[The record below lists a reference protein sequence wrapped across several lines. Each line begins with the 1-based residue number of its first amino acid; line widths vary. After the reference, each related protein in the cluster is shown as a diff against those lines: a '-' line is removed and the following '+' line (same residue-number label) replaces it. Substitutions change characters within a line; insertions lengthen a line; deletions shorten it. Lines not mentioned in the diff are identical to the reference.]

1 MAFRSIIR
9 IVGMLIGLFSFTMLP
24 PVLVSSF
31 YKGIEGEDGGNFLA
45 AFVVTLFIGLLLWA
59 PNRRIKKELKVRE
72 GFLIVVLFWA
82 TLGSVGAIPFMMSS
96 SIEMDAASAFFES
109 FSGLTTTGATVIED
123 LDILPKSILFYRQ
136 MLQWFGGMG
145 IIVLAVAVLPMLGIG
160 GMQLY
165 RAETPG
171 PVKDSKMTPR
181 IAETA
186 KALWNVYLFV
196 TVACMLAFWLA
207 GMSLFDALSHSF
219 STVSIGGFS
228 PYNASMGHF
237 ASPVINMITVLF
249 LLISGVNYALHY
261 SAFAAK
267 QFSFNIYKQD
277 PELRAFI
284 WIQVMLTLICFAGLM
299 GNEVYHSVEESFTQA
314 LFQAVSIS
322 TTAGFTTTSFADWPL
337 FLPVLLVIS
346 SFVGG
351 CAGSTGG
358 GLKVI
363 RFLLLNLQ
371 GMRELKRLVH
381 PKAVFKIKLGN
392 NALPDRVIEAV
403 WGFFS
408 TYALVF
414 VICMLALLLTGMDE
428 LSSFSATAAM
438 LNNLGPGLGEVA
450 VHFNEVNSASKWI
463 MIIAMLFGRLE
474 IFTLLVLFTP
484 MFWKN

>member
-9 IVGMLIGLFSFTMLP
+9 IVGLLIGLFSLTMLP
-24 PVLVSSF
+24 PVLIALF
-31 YKGIEGEDGGNFLA
+31 YNDGGGSDFLA
-45 AFVVTLFIGLLLWA
+45 AFSVTLIIGFLLWM
-59 PNRRIKKELKVRE
+59 PNRSAKAELAVRE
-72 GFLIVVLFWA
+72 GFFIVVLFWA
-82 TLGSVGAIPFMMSS
+82 ALGSVGAIPFLMSS
-96 SIEMDAASAFFES
+96 SIEMDFASAFFES
-109 FSGLTTTGATVIED
+109 FSGLTTTGATVIEN
-123 LDILPKSILFYRQ
+123 LDQLPKGIVFYRQ

-186 KALWNVYLFV
+186 KALWYIYLCL
-196 TVACMLAFWLA
+196 TVACMLAFWVA
-207 GMSLFDALSHSF
+207 GMSLFDALCHSF

-228 PYNASMGHF
+228 THDASMGHF
-237 ASPVINMITVLF
+237 DSNLINTITVVF
-249 LLISGVNYALHY
+249 LIISGINYALHF
-261 SAFAAK
+261 SAFSAK
-267 QFSFNIYKQD
+267 KFSFNIYKND
-277 PELRAFI
+277 PEVRAFI
-284 WIQVMLTLICFAGLM
+284 WIQIILTAICFITLM
-299 GNEVYHSVEESFTQA
+299 NHNVYQSLETSFTQA
-314 LFQAVSIS
+314 LFQSVSIS

-346 SFVGG
+346 SFIGG

-363 RFLLLNLQ
+363 RILLLNLQ
-371 GMRELKRLVH
+371 GLRELKRLVH
-381 PKAVFKIKLGN
+381 PKAVYKIKLGDK
-392 NALPDRVIEAV
+392 ALPDRVIEAV

-414 VICMLALLLTGMDE
+414 IVCMLALLMTGMDE
-428 LSSFSATAAM
+428 LSSFSATVAM

-450 VHFNEVNSASKWI
+450 LHFNEVSTASKWI
-463 MIIAMLFGRLE
+463 MVIAMLFGRLE

-484 MFWKN
+484 VFWKN

>member
-1 MAFRSIIR
+1 
-9 IVGMLIGLFSFTMLP
+9 MLIALFSLTMLP
-24 PVLVSSF
+24 PVFVASL
-31 YKGIEGEDGGNFLA
+31 YDGKGGGDFLA
-45 AFVVTLFIGLLLWA
+45 AFIVTLLIGLLLWA
-59 PNRRIKKELKVRE
+59 PNRGWKKELKVRE
-72 GFLIVVLFWA
+72 GFVIVVLFWA
-82 TLGSVGAIPFMMSS
+82 TLGSVGAIPFLMSS
-96 SIEMDAASAFFES
+96 SIDMNMAAAFFES
-109 FSGLTTTGATVIED
+109 FSGLTTTGATVIEN
-123 LDILPKSILFYRQ
+123 LDGLPKSIIFYRQ

-186 KALWNVYLFV
+186 KALWYVYLCL

-207 GMSLFDALSHSF
+207 GMSLFDALGHSF

-228 PYNASMGHF
+228 THDASIGYFDSHL
-237 ASPVINMITVLF
+237 INFITVIF
-249 LLISGVNYALHY
+249 LLISGINYALHFTAF
-261 SAFAAK
+261 SAK
-267 QFSFNIYKQD
+267 KFSLDIYRED
-277 PELRAFI
+277 PEVRAFI
-284 WIQVMLTLICFAGLM
+284 FIQVLLTTICFTMLM
-299 GNEVYHSVEESFTQA
+299 NHHVYDSIETAFSQA

-346 SFVGG
+346 SFIGG

-363 RFLLLNLQ
+363 RVLLLNLQ
-371 GMRELKRLVH
+371 GLRELKRLVH
-381 PKAVFKIKLGN
+381 PKAVYKIKIGDK
-392 NALPDRVIEAV
+392 ALPDRVVEAV

-414 VICMLALLLTGMDE
+414 IVCMLALLMTGMDE

-438 LNNLGPGLGEVA
+438 LNNLGPGLGVVA
-450 VHFNEVNSASKWI
+450 LHFNEVADSSKWI
-463 MIIAMLFGRLE
+463 MILAMLFGRLE

-484 MFWKN
+484 VFWKN

>member
-9 IVGMLIGLFSFTMLP
+9 IVGMLIGLFSLTMLP
-24 PVLVSSF
+24 PVLIASF
-31 YKGIEGEDGGNFLA
+31 YNDSGGNDFLA
-45 AFVVTLFIGLLLWA
+45 AFSVTLLIGFVLWM
-59 PNRRIKKELKVRE
+59 PNRHIKKDLKARE

-82 TLGSVGAIPFMMSS
+82 ALGSVGAIPFLMSS
-96 SIEMDAASAFFES
+96 SIEMNSASAFFES
-109 FSGLTTTGATVIED
+109 FSGLTTTGATVIQN
-123 LDILPKSILFYRQ
+123 LDTLPKSILFYRQ

-186 KALWNVYLFV
+186 KALWYVYLCL
-196 TVACMLAFWLA
+196 TVACMMAFWLA
-207 GMSLFDALSHSF
+207 GMSLFDALGHSF

-228 PYNASMGHF
+228 THDASMGYF
-237 ASPVINMITVLF
+237 DSNVINLITVVF
-249 LLISGVNYALHY
+249 LIISGVNYALHF
-261 SAFAAK
+261 SAFSARK
-267 QFSFNIYKQD
+267 FSFNIYRQD
-277 PELRAFI
+277 PEVRAFI
-284 WIQVMLTLICFAGLM
+284 FIQLLLTAVCFLGLI
-299 GNEVYHSVEESFTQA
+299 GNDVYDSIEQSFSQA

-322 TTAGFTTTSFADWPL
+322 TTAGFTTTSFSDWPL

-346 SFVGG
+346 SFIGG

-363 RFLLLNLQ
+363 RVLLLNLQ

-381 PKAVFKIKLGN
+381 PKAVYKIKLGN
-392 NALPDRVIEAV
+392 KALPDRVIEAV

-414 VICMLALLLTGMDE
+414 IVCMLALLMTGMDE
-428 LSSFSATAAM
+428 LSAFSAVVAM

-450 VHFNEVNSASKWI
+450 LHFDEVSDASKWI

-484 MFWKN
+484 VFWKN

>member
-1 MAFRSIIR
+1 MAIRSIIR
-9 IVGMLIGLFSFTMLP
+9 IVGMLIGLFSLTMLP
-24 PVLVSSF
+24 PVFIAYIYNDS
-31 YKGIEGEDGGNFLA
+31 GGNDFLA
-45 AFVVTLFIGLLLWA
+45 AFFVTLLIGFFFWF
-59 PNRRIKKELKVRE
+59 PNHRHKSELKARE

-82 TLGSVGAIPFMMSS
+82 TLGSVGAIPFLMSS
-96 SIEMDAASAFFES
+96 SVDMNLATAFFES
-109 FSGLTTTGATVIED
+109 FSGLTTTGATTIEGLD
-123 LDILPKSILFYRQ
+123 LLPKSILFYRQ

-186 KALWNVYLFV
+186 KALWYVYLCL

-207 GMSLFDALSHSF
+207 GMSLFDALAHSF

-228 PYNASMGHF
+228 TYDSSMGYF
-237 ASPVINMITVLF
+237 DSDIINFITVVF
-249 LLISGVNYALHY
+249 LLISGINYALHFSVFSAKKFTFNVY
-261 SAFAAK
+261 SK
-267 QFSFNIYKQD
+267 D
-277 PELRAFI
+277 PEVRAFI
-284 WIQVMLTLICFAGLM
+284 FIQVILTTICFWLLM
-299 GNEVYHSVEESFTQA
+299 DSNAYNTIEKTFSHA
-314 LFQAVSIS
+314 LFQSVSIS
-322 TTAGFTTTSFADWPL
+322 TTAGFTTTSFSDWPL
-337 FLPVLLVIS
+337 LLPVLLIFS
-346 SFVGG
+346 SFIGG

-363 RFLLLNLQ
+363 RVLLLNLQ
-371 GMRELKRLVH
+371 GQRELKRLVH
-381 PKAVFKIKLGN
+381 PKAVYKIKLGDK
-392 NALPDRVIEAV
+392 ALPDRVIEAV

-414 VICMLALLLTGMDE
+414 IVCMLALLITGMDE
-428 LSSFSATAAM
+428 LSAFSAVVAM

-450 VHFNEVNSASKWI
+450 LHFNDVSDASKWV

-474 IFTLLVLFTP
+474 VFTLLVLFTP
-484 MFWKN
+484 VFWKN

>member
-9 IVGMLIGLFSFTMLP
+9 IVGMLIALFSLTMLP
-24 PVLVSSF
+24 PVLIASL
-31 YKGIEGEDGGNFLA
+31 YDDGGSGDFLA
-45 AFVVTLFIGLLLWA
+45 AFSITLLIGFLLWV
-59 PNRRIKKELKVRE
+59 PNRGIKKELKVRE
-72 GFLIVVLFWA
+72 GFLIVVLFWV
-82 TLGSVGAIPFMMSS
+82 TLGSVGAIPFLMSS
-96 SIEMDAASAFFES
+96 SIEMNSASAFFES
-109 FSGLTTTGATVIED
+109 FSGLTTTGATVIENID
-123 LDILPKSILFYRQ
+123 SLPKSIVFYRQ

-145 IIVLAVAVLPMLGIG
+145 IIVLAVAVLPILGVG

-186 KALWNVYLFV
+186 KALWYVYLCLTV
-196 TVACMLAFWLA
+196 TCMLAFWLA
-207 GMSLFDALSHSF
+207 GMTIFDALCHSF

-228 PYNASMGHF
+228 THDASMGYF
-237 ASPVINMITVLF
+237 DSNIINLITVVF
-249 LLISGVNYALHY
+249 LIISGINYALHF
-261 SAFAAK
+261 SAFSAK
-267 QFSFNIYKQD
+267 KFSFNIYKQD
-277 PELRAFI
+277 PEVRAFI
-284 WIQVMLTLICFAGLM
+284 FIQVVLTAICFTMLI
-299 GNEVYHSVEESFTQA
+299 NHDVYQSIESSFSQA
-314 LFQAVSIS
+314 LFQSVSIS
-322 TTAGFTTTSFADWPL
+322 TTAGFATTSFADWPL

-346 SFVGG
+346 SFIGG

-363 RFLLLNLQ
+363 RVLLLNLQ
-371 GMRELKRLVH
+371 GLRELKRLVH
-381 PKAVFKIKLGN
+381 PKAVYRIKLGN
-392 NALPDRVIEAV
+392 KALPDRVIDAV

-414 VICMLALLLTGMDE
+414 VICILALLMTGMDE
-428 LSSFSATAAM
+428 LSSFSATVAM

-450 VHFNEVNSASKWI
+450 LHFNEVSDSSKWI

-484 MFWKN
+484 VFWKN

>member
-1 MAFRSIIR
+1 MAIRSIIR
-9 IVGMLIGLFSFTMLP
+9 IVAMLIGLFSLTMLP
-24 PVLVSSF
+24 PVF
-31 YKGIEGEDGGNFLA
+31 IAYIYQDGGGNDFLA
-45 AFVVTLFIGLLLWA
+45 AFFVTLLIGFAFWL
-59 PNRRIKKELKVRE
+59 PNRRYKSELKARE

-82 TLGSVGAIPFMMSS
+82 TLGSVGAIPFLMSS
-96 SIEMDAASAFFES
+96 SVDMNLATAFFES
-109 FSGLTTTGATVIED
+109 FSGLTTTGATTIAELND
-123 LDILPKSILFYRQ
+123 LPKSILFYRQ

-186 KALWNVYLFV
+186 KALWYVYLCL

-207 GMSLFDALSHSF
+207 GMTLFDALGHSF

-228 PYNASMGHF
+228 TYDASMGHF
-237 ASPVINMITVLF
+237 DSDVINMITVVF
-249 LLISGVNYALHY
+249 LLISGINYALHFTAF
-261 SAFAAK
+261 SAK
-267 QFSFNIYKQD
+267 EFSLNVYRKD
-277 PELRAFI
+277 PEVRAFI
-284 WIQVMLTLICFAGLM
+284 FIQLFLTGICFWVLM
-299 GNEVYHSVEESFTQA
+299 GNDIYSTIENTFSHA

-322 TTAGFTTTSFADWPL
+322 TTAGFTTTSFSDWPL
-337 FLPVLLVIS
+337 FLPVLLIFS
-346 SFVGG
+346 SFIGG

-363 RFLLLNLQ
+363 RVLLLNLQ
-371 GMRELKRLVH
+371 GQRELKRLVH
-381 PKAVFKIKLGN
+381 PKAVYKIKLGN
-392 NALPDRVIEAV
+392 KALPDRVVEAV

-414 VICMLALLLTGMDE
+414 IICMLALLMTGMDE
-428 LSSFSATAAM
+428 LSAFSSVAAM
-438 LNNLGPGLGEVA
+438 LNNLGPGLGDVA
-450 VHFNEVNSASKWI
+450 LHFNDVSDASKWI

-474 IFTLLVLFTP
+474 VFTLLVLFTP
-484 MFWKN
+484 VFWKN

>member
-9 IVGMLIGLFSFTMLP
+9 IVGMLIGLFSLTMLP
-24 PVLVSSF
+24 PVVIASF
-31 YKGIEGEDGGNFLA
+31 YEDGGGRDFLA
-45 AFVVTLFIGLLLWA
+45 AFVVTLFIGFILWM
-59 PNRRIKKELKVRE
+59 PNRGSKRDLKVRE

-82 TLGSVGAIPFMMSS
+82 TLGSVGAIPFLMST
-96 SIEMDAASAFFES
+96 SIDMNVASAFFES

-123 LDILPKSILFYRQ
+123 IDSLPKAMLFYRQ

-186 KALWNVYLFV
+186 KALWYVYLCL
-196 TVACMLAFWLA
+196 TVACMMAFWLA
-207 GMSLFDALSHSF
+207 GMSLFDALGHSF

-228 PYNASMGHF
+228 TYNDSMGHF
-237 ASPVINMITVLF
+237 DSDIINFITVLF
-249 LLISGVNYALHY
+249 LIISGVNYALHF
-261 SAFAAK
+261 SAFSAK
-267 QFSFNIYKQD
+267 TFSFNIYKED
-277 PELRAFI
+277 PEVRAFI
-284 WIQVMLTLICFAGLM
+284 FIQVFITTICFTMLM
-299 GNEVYHSVEESFTQA
+299 SHEVYESIEHTFSQA

-322 TTAGFTTTSFADWPL
+322 TTAGFTTTSFSDWPL
-337 FLPVLLVIS
+337 FLPVLLVLS
-346 SFVGG
+346 SFIGG

-363 RFLLLNLQ
+363 RILLLNLQ

-381 PKAVFKIKLGN
+381 PKAVYKIKLGN
-392 NALPDRVIEAV
+392 KALPDRVIEAV

-414 VICMLALLLTGMDE
+414 IVCMLALLMTGMDE
-428 LSSFSATAAM
+428 LSSFSATVAM
-438 LNNLGPGLGEVA
+438 LNNLGPGLGQVA
-450 VHFNEVNSASKWI
+450 VHFNEVSDASKWV
-463 MIIAMLFGRLE
+463 MVVAMLFGRLE

-484 MFWKN
+484 VFWKN

>member
-1 MAFRSIIR
+1 VAFRSIIR
-9 IVGMLIGLFSFTMLP
+9 IVGMLIGLFSLTMLP
-24 PVLVSSF
+24 PILVASLYGDSS
-31 YKGIEGEDGGNFLA
+31 GGDFFA
-45 AFVVTLFIGLLLWA
+45 AFVVTLFIGFVLWM
-59 PNRRIKKELKVRE
+59 PNRRLKKELRVRE
-72 GFLIVVLFWA
+72 GFLIVVLFWVA
-82 TLGSVGAIPFMMSS
+82 LGSVGAIPFLMSS
-96 SIEMDAASAFFES
+96 GIEMDSASAFFES
-109 FSGLTTTGATVIED
+109 FSGLTTTGATVIENID
-123 LDILPKSILFYRQ
+123 SLPKSIVFYRQ

-171 PVKDSKMTPR
+171 PVKDAKMTPR

-186 KALWNVYLFV
+186 KALWYVYLCL

-207 GMSLFDALSHSF
+207 GMTLFDALCHSF

-228 PYNASMGHF
+228 THNASMGYF
-237 ASPVINMITVLF
+237 DSNIINIITVFF
-249 LLISGVNYALHY
+249 LIISGVNYALHF
-261 SAFAAK
+261 SAFSAK
-267 QFSFNIYKQD
+267 KFSFDIYRRD
-277 PELRAFI
+277 PEVRAFI
-284 WIQVMLTLICFAGLM
+284 LIQMILTTICFVMLI
-299 GNEVYHSVEESFTQA
+299 NHQVYDSVETSFSQA

-337 FLPVLLVIS
+337 FLPVLLVLS
-346 SFVGG
+346 SFIGG

-363 RFLLLNLQ
+363 RVLLLNLQ
-371 GMRELKRLVH
+371 GIRELKRLVH
-381 PKAVFKIKLGN
+381 PKAVYKIKLGN
-392 NALPDRVIEAV
+392 KALPDRVIEAV

-414 VICMLALLLTGMDE
+414 VVCMLALLMTGMDE
-428 LSSFSATAAM
+428 LSSFSATLAM

-450 VHFNEVNSASKWI
+450 VHFNEVSAMSKWI

-484 MFWKN
+484 VFWKN

>member
-1 MAFRSIIR
+1 MAIRSIIR
-9 IVGMLIGLFSFTMLP
+9 IVGMLIGLFSLTMLP
-24 PVLVSSF
+24 PVLIA
-31 YKGIEGEDGGNFLA
+31 YLYQDGGGNDFLA
-45 AFVVTLFIGLLLWA
+45 AFFVTLIIGLFFWF
-59 PNRRIKKELKVRE
+59 PNRRHKSELKARE
-72 GFLIVVLFWA
+72 GFLIVVLFWG
-82 TLGSVGAIPFMMSS
+82 TLGSVGAIPFLMSS
-96 SIEMDAASAFFES
+96 SVEMNLATAFFES
-109 FSGLTTTGATVIED
+109 FSGLTTTGATTISG
-123 LDILPKSILFYRQ
+123 LDNLPKSILFYRQ

-186 KALWNVYLFV
+186 KALWYVYLCL
-196 TVACMLAFWLA
+196 TVACMLAFWAA
-207 GMSLFDALSHSF
+207 GMSLFDALVHSF

-228 PYNASMGHF
+228 TYDASMGHF
-237 ASPVINMITVLF
+237 DSHLINTITVVF
-249 LLISGVNYALHY
+249 LLISGVNYALH
-261 SAFAAK
+261 FAAFSAK
-267 QFSFNIYKQD
+267 NFSFDVYFKD
-277 PELRAFI
+277 PEVRAFI
-284 WIQVMLTLICFAGLM
+284 FIQLALTAICFWMLI
-299 GNEVYHSVEESFTQA
+299 GNDVYQSIETTFSHA
-314 LFQAVSIS
+314 LFQSVSIS

-337 FLPVLLVIS
+337 FLPVLLIFA
-346 SFVGG
+346 SFIGG

-363 RFLLLNLQ
+363 RVLLLNLQ
-371 GMRELKRLVH
+371 GLRELKRLVH
-381 PKAVFKIKLGN
+381 PKAVYKIKLGN
-392 NALPDRVIEAV
+392 KALPDRVIEAV

-414 VICMLALLLTGMDE
+414 IVCMLALLMTGMDE
-428 LSSFSATAAM
+428 LSAFSAVVAM

-450 VHFNEVNSASKWI
+450 LHFNDVSDASKWV

-484 MFWKN
+484 VFWKN

>member
-1 MAFRSIIR
+1 
-9 IVGMLIGLFSFTMLP
+9 MLIGLFSLTMLP
-24 PVLVSSF
+24 PVF
-31 YKGIEGEDGGNFLA
+31 IAYIYQDGGGNDFLA
-45 AFVVTLFIGLLLWA
+45 AFFVTLIIGFFFWI
-59 PNRRIKKELKVRE
+59 PNRRHKSELKARE

-82 TLGSVGAIPFMMSS
+82 TLGSVGAIPFLMSS
-96 SIEMDAASAFFES
+96 SVDMNLATAFFES
-109 FSGLTTTGATVIED
+109 FSGLTTTGATTIAELND
-123 LDILPKSILFYRQ
+123 LPKSILFYRQ

-186 KALWNVYLFV
+186 KALWYVYLCL

-207 GMSLFDALSHSF
+207 GMSLFDALGHSF

-228 PYNASMGHF
+228 TYDASMGHF
-237 ASPVINMITVLF
+237 DSEVINIITVVF
-249 LLISGVNYALHY
+249 LIISGINYALHFTAF
-261 SAFAAK
+261 SAK
-267 QFSFNIYKQD
+267 KFSLEVYRKD
-277 PELRAFI
+277 PEVRAFI
-284 WIQVMLTLICFAGLM
+284 FIQVLLTSICFLVLIDHD
-299 GNEVYHSVEESFTQA
+299 VYNSIETTFSHA
-314 LFQAVSIS
+314 LFQAVSIA
-322 TTAGFTTTSFADWPL
+322 TTAGFASF
-337 FLPVLLVIS
+337 I
-346 SFVGG
+346 GG

-363 RFLLLNLQ
+363 RVLLLNLQ
-371 GMRELKRLVH
+371 GQRELKRLVH
-381 PKAVFKIKLGN
+381 PKAVYKIKLGN
-392 NALPDRVIEAV
+392 KALPDRVVEAV

-414 VICMLALLLTGMDE
+414 IVCMLALLMTGMDE
-428 LSSFSATAAM
+428 LSAFSSVVAM

-450 VHFNEVNSASKWI
+450 LHFNDVSDASKWV

-474 IFTLLVLFTP
+474 VFTLLVLFTP
-484 MFWKN
+484 VLWKN